1 MLGLRTA
8 RGVDL
13 DALAARTGVDPRAG
27 RERAIARRLERGDV
41 TIEGATLRVPS
52 ERWLMLDSI
61 VTDLF

>member
-1 MLGLRTA
+1 MSSTTGL
-8 RGVDL
+8 
-13 DALAARTGVDPRAG
+13 DPREG

-41 TIEGATLRVPS
+41 TLDGETLRVPK